1 MSKHFFE
8 SFTNQFQL
16 SKTLRFELIPQGKTL
31 ENIESKGLLVQDQ
44 NRANS
49 YQEMK
54 KTIDEYHKWFIE
66 LALKNVQLE
75 HLSEYARLYY
85 TPKDNRDD
93 AAFTKVKSDLRK
105 EIVKKFGEGE
115 AKEKFKNLFAKEL
128 IKEDLETWIKQNKP
142 DLFFDE
148 EFKNFTTYFLGFHEN
163 RKNMYS
169 AEEQGTAIA
178 YRIVHENLPKFLDNV
193 KLYEHLA
200 KIEDLDFSPILTQME
215 DLIQGYTLD
224 EIFSVQYFS
233 NALSQNGIDFINH
246 IIGGRSEEGKTK
258 VKGLNEY
265 INLYNQQQTD
275 KKKKEPKFKQL
286 YKQILSDRES
296 ISFLPEA
303 FKDDIQLFDSV
314 NDYYK
319 SCLLDFEKDGK
330 VANVLTSVQNLLEQI
345 PTFDL
350 DKIYLRNDTGLTNIS
365 QKHFGDYGVLKAAMS
380 HYYEA
385 KIDPDFQIKL
395 NKKGISEKS
404 ADSLLKQKAN
414 WKKDYISIALLQTCL
429 NEYVA
434 YLNHQ
439 GLKDLDGLEL
449 TIADYFKMHFSFE
462 IKKDE
467 KTKSYN
473 FVSYIQEQ
481 YKGIEGLLNI
491 DKADKHN
498 LKQDTE
504 RIHQLKMF
512 LDSILSL
519 LHFVKPLYCKDESIS
534 EKDGNFYNEF
544 ETLYIELDK
553 LTPLY
558 NMVRN
563 YVTQK
568 PYETTKVKLNFEN
581 GGNFLN
587 GWVDSKTENSDNGTQ
602 YGGYLFRKKNQIN
615 EYDYF
620 IGVSSDTKIL
630 RKASNADEV
639 SDFERLEYYQLKTAT
654 VYENSYPENES
665 YQNDKKAL
673 VASILNF
680 VDSLELDL
688 KTKILIDIEKLKNK
702 ETGELT
708 PSGLFNKLKAKYPI
722 AFTELLNDESFKIAD
737 SKTTLNLK
745 TTILG
750 LNRIP
755 QAQEFKNHN
764 FNHFTEAITAIDEL
778 SKNKIFN
785 YFKISEAELND
796 VLNRTNKPL
805 FLFKISNKDLSFAE
819 KSSQGLRKSRGSEN
833 IHTLYF
839 KALMEGNQGVFDI
852 GTGEIF
858 FRESSIA
865 PKTTHL
871 KNQPIA
877 SKNPLKPNQNTFA
890 YDLIK
895 DKRYTVDKFQFHLST
910 ILNYTKPK
918 VPNRFNEEVNRFLQ
932 NNPDVNIIGL
942 DRGERHLIYLTLV
955 NQKGEI
961 LKQESLN
968 TIRNEKHEI
977 ETPYQTL
984 LDTKEKQRAEAR
996 VEWGAIESIK
1006 ELKEGYISQVV
1017 HKIATMMIEN
1027 NAIVV
1032 MEDLNFGF
1040 KRGRFHV
1047 EKQVYQKLE
1056 KMLID
1061 KLNYLVFKD
1070 KDINK
1075 EGGLMNA
1082 LQLSN
1087 KFTSFKEMGKQS
1099 GFMYYVP
1106 AWNTSKIDPA
1116 TGFVDFLKPRYESVT
1131 KSQEFISKF
1140 KSISFNK
1147 EKERFE
1153 FVFDY
1158 TDFTN
1163 RAEGSQTKWTVCA
1176 DNQTRYFFNKQL
1188 NQNKGGQEPIK
1199 VCEALEVLFAEA
1211 GITYGNGANIK
1222 DQIVAQT
1229 STDFFKK
1236 LLKYLATTLSLRHN
1250 NGLKGV
1256 EEQDFILSPVASS
1269 THQGFETHDEFFF
1282 DSRKA
1287 TDKQPK
1293 DADANG
1299 AYHIALKGLWVLHQ
1313 LGKANDLNKPNLAI
1327 SNKDWLAFAQN
1338 KAF

>member
-1 MSKHFFE
+1 MSKQFFE

-31 ENIESKGLLVQDQ
+31 ENIEGKGLLVQDQ

-75 HLSEYARLYY
+75 NLIEYARLYY

-93 AAFTKVKSDLRK
+93 DAFSKVKSDLRK

-128 IKEDLETWIKQNKP
+128 IKEDLETWIKQNQP

-178 YRIVHENLPKFLDNV
+178 FRIVHENLPKFLDNV

-215 DLIQGYTLD
+215 DWIQGYTLD

-233 NALSQNGIDFINH
+233 KVLSQNGIDFINH

-314 NDYYK
+314 NEFYK

-330 VANVLTSVQNLLEQI
+330 LVNVLTAVQNLLEQI
-345 PTFDL
+345 PTFDHN
-350 DKIYLRNDTGLTNIS
+350 KIYLRNDTGLTYIS
-365 QKHFGDYGVLKAAMS
+365 QKLFGDYGVLKAAMS
-380 HYYEA
+380 HYYET
-385 KIDPDFQIKL
+385 KVDSDFQNKL

-404 ADSLLKQKAN
+404 ADSLLKQKTN

-429 NEYVA
+429 DEYVK
-434 YLNHQ
+434 YQTLQ
-439 GLKDLDGLEL
+439 GFKTLEELKVGEL
-449 TIADYFKMHFSFE
+449 TIADYFKAHFSFE
-462 IKKDE
+462 IKKDD

-498 LKQDTE
+498 LKQDTG

-581 GGNFLN
+581 AQLLN
-587 GWVDSKTENSDNGTQ
+587 GWDQNKETDNTSVLLRKDGLYYLAIMNKKTNKVFENAPKAKTDVDVFEKVNYKLLPGANKQLPRVLFSAKNIDFFNPSDEVLRIRNTGSHSKNGEPQKGFEKAEFSLPDCHTLIDFFKESLAKHEDWKHFGFQFSPTNSYKDISGFYREVEHQGYKISFANIPESYISEKVDIGEL
-602 YGGYLFRKKNQIN
+602 YLFKIYNKDFSKFSKGTPNMHTLYWKMLFDEQNLNDVVYKLNGQAEVFFRKSSIKAKNVITHKKNQ
-615 EYDYF
+615 
-620 IGVSSDTKIL
+620 
-630 RKASNADEV
+630 
-639 SDFERLEYYQLKTAT
+639 
-654 VYENSYPENES
+654 P
-665 YQNDKKAL
+665 
-673 VASILNF
+673 
-680 VDSLELDL
+680 VD
-688 KTKILIDIEKLKNK
+688 
-702 ETGELT
+702 
-708 PSGLFNKLKAKYPI
+708 
-722 AFTELLNDESFKIAD
+722 
-737 SKTTLNLK
+737 
-745 TTILG
+745 
-750 LNRIP
+750 
-755 QAQEFKNHN
+755 
-764 FNHFTEAITAIDEL
+764 
-778 SKNKIFN
+778 
-785 YFKISEAELND
+785 
-796 VLNRTNKPL
+796 
-805 FLFKISNKDLSFAE
+805 
-819 KSSQGLRKSRGSEN
+819 
-833 IHTLYF
+833 
-839 KALMEGNQGVFDI
+839 
-852 GTGEIF
+852 
-858 FRESSIA
+858 
-865 PKTTHL
+865 
-871 KNQPIA
+871 
-877 SKNPLKPNQNTFA
+877 SKNPLKPNKNTFE
-890 YDLIK
+890 YDIIK
-895 DKRYTVDKFQFHLST
+895 DRRYTVDKFQFH
-910 ILNYTKPK
+910 
-918 VPNRFNEEVNRFLQ
+918 VPITMNFKAEGTDRINEEVNRFLQ

-961 LKQESLN
+961 IKQESLN
-968 TIRNEKHEI
+968 TIRNKKHEI

-1061 KLNYLVFKD
+1061 KLNYLVFKEKD
-1070 KDINK
+1070 KN
-1075 EGGLMNA
+1075 EVGGVMKA
-1082 LQLSN
+1082 LQLTN
-1087 KFTSFKEMGKQS
+1087 KFTSFKDMGKQS

-1116 TGFVDFLKPRYESVT
+1116 TGFVDFLKPRYESVP
-1131 KSQEFISKF
+1131 KAQEFISKF
-1140 KSISFNK
+1140 ISISFNK

-1158 TDFTN
+1158 SDFTS
-1163 RAEGSQTKWTVCA
+1163 RAEGSQTKWTVSA
-1176 DNQTRYFFNKQL
+1176 DNQTRYFFNRSL
-1188 NQNKGGQEPIK
+1188 NQNKGAQEGIK
-1199 VCEALEVLFAEA
+1199 VAEALELLFANA
-1211 GITYGNGANIK
+1211 GITYGYGANIK

-1256 EEQDFILSPVASS
+1256 EEQDFILSPVAVEASN
-1269 THQGFETHDEFFF
+1269 HQGFQNLDGLKVGEFF

-1299 AYHIALKGLWVLHQ
+1299 AYHIALKGLWVLDQ
-1313 LGKANDLNKPNLAI
+1313 LGKAKDLNKPNLAI